1 MRVES
6 VIFCILVIAS
16 PLYSKQAM
24 TTVEPSK
31 VFSNSELFQINE
43 ADNKAGPD
51 GSIHK
56 GRHGYTHYVVDRHEN
71 SRKLIV
77 LSHGIGTSQSMYQ
90 ELSNNLVDSGY
101 STLRYDFFGHGYSK
115 FDNTDQGGDSGIW
128 FEYEPKVFV
137 DQLEDLLDHVT
148 AEDGECREHTL
159 TAIVGHS
166 TGGAVAIHAADRW
179 STEGAKNRSLPK
191 IVLLSPALWASK
203 PLVARI
209 ADKIPGLMQFLM
221 HRFKVV
227 KDLVGK
233 ACIENMEVAFSK
245 NESTGRFIY
254 ETIKEREASANM
266 RRFGFVEGVA
276 EHPFIAGAIFS
287 TNRYMLST
295 DLQPCHR
302 EILLKVLKKPGEY
315 KTEVLFVWGNL
326 DRVVPFKDNIET
338 VFTWEKNHDNLECVV
353 LESVGHECLF
363 ENSDAVFGCIVPFV
377 QGS

>member
-77 LSHGIGTSQSMYQ
+77 LSHGIGKSQSIYQ
-90 ELSNNLVDSGY
+90 EFSNHLIDSGY

-128 FEYEPKVFV
+128 FEYEPNVFV

-159 TAIVGHS
+159 TAIVGHC
-166 TGGAVAIHAADRW
+166 TGGVVAIHAADRW

-203 PLVARI
+203 V
-209 ADKIPGLMQFLM
+209 
-221 HRFKVV
+221 
-227 KDLVGK
+227 
-233 ACIENMEVAFSK
+233 S
-245 NESTGRFIY
+245 
-254 ETIKEREASANM
+254 
-266 RRFGFVEGVA
+266 
-276 EHPFIAGAIFS
+276 
-287 TNRYMLST
+287 
-295 DLQPCHR
+295 
-302 EILLKVLKKPGEY
+302 
-315 KTEVLFVWGNL
+315 
-326 DRVVPFKDNIET
+326 
-338 VFTWEKNHDNLECVV
+338 
-353 LESVGHECLF
+353 
-363 ENSDAVFGCIVPFV
+363 
-377 QGS
+377 